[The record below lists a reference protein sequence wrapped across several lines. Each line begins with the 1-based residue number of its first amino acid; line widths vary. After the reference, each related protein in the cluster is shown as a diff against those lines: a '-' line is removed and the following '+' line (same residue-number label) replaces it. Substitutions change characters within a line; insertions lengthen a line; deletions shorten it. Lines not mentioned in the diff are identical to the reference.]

1 MAMSKKDMIKEVG
14 RQIVATSRACAAL
27 SQEIEKVRCTIEKL
41 QGKRDKSRTQKTV
54 QKNQELVD
62 LAQQDLARL
71 QQALPEA
78 IRDRDAALARKQ
90 ELDAQPD
97 DPFLAIQSISR
108 QTSMSATVI
117 VRMMSGDIL
126 QVEVDLQNSIQLF
139 PLQFAQQHQY
149 NPFIAKSRMD
159 FLIDEK
165 TKLMVDEDG
174 KERGSWLE
182 EFKAEEEIPL
192 INLLIH
198 SEKEEERLE
207 KIKLIRKILENKKW
221 KTDLNDEMLYDLYS
235 EWNLHY
241 LPPPN
246 SNRYLNLTAF
256 LESNR
261 EHFLDFDEEDLIA
274 FEYNKN
280 FLKISKIHENDQRI
294 YQGRRRYGSSSFILQ
309 TKASLQRI
317 LQQNPNHV
325 FTRHETLHYRYH
337 LTIQELIDCGVT
349 SEQLFTYGPDF
360 VQLWK
365 QFFPSS

>member
-1 MAMSKKDMIKEVG
+1 MAMSKKDMMKEVG
-14 RQIVATSRACAAL
+14 REIVATSRACVAL
-27 SQEIEKVRCTIEKL
+27 SQEIEKVNRTIEKL
-41 QGKRDKSRTQKTV
+41 QGKIDKSRTQKTV

-78 IRDRDAALARKQ
+78 LRDRDAALTRKQ
-90 ELDAQPD
+90 ELEAQPD
-97 DPFLAIQSISR
+97 DPFLAIQSISS
-108 QTSMSATVI
+108 QKSMAATVI

-126 QVEVDLQNSIQLF
+126 QVEVDLQNSIKLF

-149 NPFIAKSRMD
+149 NPFVAKSRMD

-165 TKLMVDEDG
+165 TNLMSDADG

-182 EFKAEEEIPL
+182 EFKTEEEIPM

-198 SEKEEERLE
+198 SEKEGERLE
-207 KIKLIRKILENKKW
+207 KIKLLRTILENKKR

-241 LPPPN
+241 FPPPN
-246 SNRYLNLTAF
+246 SNRYLNLSAF
-256 LESNR
+256 LESNQ

-280 FLKISKIHENDQRI
+280 FLRISKIYEYDQRI
-294 YQGRRRYGSSSFILQ
+294 YQERRRYASPRFIVQ
-309 TKASLQRI
+309 TKANLQRI
-317 LQQNPNHV
+317 LQENPNHI
-325 FTRHETLHYRYH
+325 FTRHEEIHYRYH

-349 SEQLFTYGPDF
+349 SEQIFTYGPDF